1 MGTVM
6 PTDSARPFAAN
17 EWGLIAVMT
26 ACAHPIAF
34 VFGLTLLVVS
44 GFVGDWGLLALPIV
58 WVVIG
63 LLSAV
68 THRDQLPGRA
78 IRPADEPELSALVR
92 TVAERLNFRTPLL
105 VRLVPFPEAALFATK
120 VAGVRVFVMVL
131 GWPLLRRLTAAQLAA
146 MVAHELAHE
155 LHVVDRRTSWLLAAR
170 GSLAESLDNWVHV
183 PAALAATMLRATQGR
198 AWDLETAA
206 DASSAEVA
214 GSSAVRS
221 ALEQSGSISAA
232 FEILGE
238 KWTSTLAEDG
248 SYPQDL
254 YDALDAALDDPY
266 LARRAACASKAADA
280 EDAMDPSG
288 VATHPPMA
296 TRLVAVPERSG
307 GDWDPDRP
315 VPILTREALDQWC
328 VQELVDVGP
337 DDPAEG
343 MRPVR
348 VLDFAPE
355 RFDAPVDE
363 AYTAL
368 VRATGSESVPGAMS
382 AAVDAIAAG
391 SWVQLARAIDPEI
404 SSVPPELLPS
414 ISRAVIVGCLGR
426 AVSGRLLDSGW
437 HRASRWM
444 TSVLVSPEGKDLDV
458 AELIERAVDGADP
471 QSLRSLLVLNDPQAI
486 A

>member
-1 MGTVM
+1 MGPVM
-6 PTDSARPFAAN
+6 PTDTARLSAAQ
-17 EWGLIAVMT
+17 EWGLIATMT
-26 ACAHPIAF
+26 VCAHPIAALL
-34 VFGLTLLVVS
+34 GLALMGIS
-44 GFVGDWGLLALPIV
+44 GFVGDWGLLAPPIA
-58 WVVIG
+58 WVVFG
-63 LLSAV
+63 LVTAV

-78 IRPADEPELSALVR
+78 IRPADEPELTALVR

-105 VRLVPFPEAALFATK
+105 VRLVPVPEAALFATK
-120 VAGVRVFVMVL
+120 VAGVRVFVLVL

-183 PAALAATMLRATQGR
+183 PAAVAGTMLRATQGR
-198 AWDLETAA
+198 SWDLETAA
-206 DASSAEVA
+206 DASSTEVA

-221 ALEQSGSISAA
+221 ALQQSGSIGAA

-266 LARRAACASKAADA
+266 LARVAASASKAADA
-280 EDAMDPSG
+280 EDAMDPYA
-288 VATHPPMA
+288 VATHPPVA
-296 TRLVAVPERSG
+296 TRVAAVPERSG

-315 VPILTREALDQWC
+315 VPIRTREALDQWC

-337 DDPAEG
+337 DDPAEE

-348 VLDFAPE
+348 VLDCAPE

-363 AYTAL
+363 AYAAL
-368 VRATGSESVPGAMS
+368 VDATGSASVPGAMS
-382 AAVDAIAAG
+382 AAVDAIADG
-391 SWVQLARAIDPEI
+391 SWMRLARAIDPEI
-404 SSVPPELLPS
+404 NSVPPALLPA
-414 ISRAVIVGCLGR
+414 ISRDVIVGCLGR
-426 AVSGRLLDSGW
+426 AVSGRLLDAGW

-444 TSVLVSPEGKDLDV
+444 TSVLVSPEGEDLDI
-458 AELIERAVDGADP
+458 AELVERAVDSADP
-471 QSLRSLLVLNDPQAI
+471 ESLRALLALNEPRAI

>member
-6 PTDSARPFAAN
+6 PTDTARPSAAH
-17 EWGLIAVMT
+17 EWGLIVAMT
-26 ACAHPIAF
+26 VCAHPIAF
-34 VFGLTLLVVS
+34 LCGLALMGVS
-44 GFVGDWGLLALPIV
+44 GFVGDWGLLAPPIA
-58 WVVIG
+58 WVVFG
-63 LLSAV
+63 LVTAV

-78 IRPADEPELSALVR
+78 IRPADEPELTALVR

-105 VRLVPFPEAALFATK
+105 VRLVPVPEAALFATK
-120 VAGVRVFVMVL
+120 VAGVRVFVLVL

-183 PAALAATMLRATQGR
+183 PAAVAGTMLRATQGR
-198 AWDLETAA
+198 SWDLETAA
-206 DASSAEVA
+206 DASSTEVA

-221 ALEQSGSISAA
+221 ALQQGGSIGAA

-266 LARRAACASKAADA
+266 LARLAASASKAADA
-280 EDAMDPSG
+280 EDAMDPYA
-288 VATHPPMA
+288 VATHPPVA
-296 TRLVAVPERSG
+296 TRVAAVPERSG

-315 VPILTREALDQWC
+315 VPIRTREALDQWC
-328 VQELVDVGP
+328 IQELVGP
-337 DDPAEG
+337 DEG

-355 RFDAPVDE
+355 HFDAPVDE

-368 VRATGSESVPGAMS
+368 VDATGSESVPGAMS

-391 SWVQLARAIDPEI
+391 SWMQLARAIEPEI
-404 SSVPPELLPS
+404 SSVPPALLPA
-414 ISRAVIVGCLGR
+414 ISRDVIVGCLGR
-426 AVSGRLLDSGW
+426 AVSGLLLDAGW

-444 TSVLVSPEGKDLDV
+444 TSVLVSPEGEDLDV
-458 AELIERAVDGADP
+458 AELIERTVDGADP
-471 QSLRSLLVLNDPQAI
+471 ESLRSLLALNDPQAI